1 MKVKQQLKSL
11 KWRLILSSIGIFL
24 VLFYFSLPKPL
35 FNDPYATVVTS
46 ADGDIL
52 AAQIAADGQWR
63 FPLSYDVPPKF
74 EACILNFEDQYFR
87 KHPGINPVSLFN
99 SLVKNIR
106 EKKVVSGG
114 STITMQTIR
123 LARKGQARTYWEK
136 IKEIFLAVRLECSY
150 SKDEILALY
159 AAHAPFGGN
168 VVGLEAASRRYFG
181 RSANQLSW
189 AEAATL
195 AVLPNAPSLIYP
207 GKNEQFLLKKRNRL
221 LKKLLNNEVIT
232 QSEYEFS
239 LIEELPGKPMR
250 ITGQGVHLMQALVNK
265 HGSGQKFTS
274 TIIPELQQKT
284 LDVLKNYQD
293 IWEAN
298 GVFNAGVIVAEVET
312 GSVVAYLGNTGNDFT
327 ELGRANDM
335 VTSPRSSG
343 SILKPLLFGAM
354 LQDGLFYPASLQS
367 DVPIDIG
374 GYSPQNYNLKYSGA
388 VPAWEAIAKSLNV
401 PAVNMLNQYGVA
413 RFHHRLKQLGLT
425 TLSQVP
431 SHYGLSLILGGAET
445 TLWDLAK
452 VYGRLANQLK
462 HQSDINAATQHWKDL
477 SLLLNEKS
485 VEPNRNDPA
494 LNSAA
499 IYEMFEAMSEVNRPE
514 TQTGW
519 REFLSNRKIAWK
531 TGTSFGHRD
540 AWAVGLDADYVVCVW
555 VGNASGEGNRYL
567 SGVNAA
573 APVLFDV
580 FAFLPRSPWFDM
592 PEADMQRVNIC
603 LKSGDRAG
611 EFCEQTAMRFVPK
624 TCLTAPQCRYHHLVY
639 LDSLS
644 RMRANASCSDMS
656 ELIGESFFT
665 LPPLQEFYYKSLHTD
680 YKALPPWKPGCNE
693 FGTEAQLEF
702 IYPPIGAEIII
713 PKSYNEQANSLI
725 AKVACRNKESMLFW
739 FLNGVQLP
747 STRNFHE
754 QAISAKAG
762 DYELLVIDEM
772 GNQIRRKFSILNN

>member
-1 MKVKQQLKSL
+1 MKIKPHLKGL
-11 KWRLILSSIGIFL
+11 KWRVILSAIGVFL
-24 VLFYFSLPKPL
+24 ILFYFSLPKPL

-46 ADGDIL
+46 VDGEIL
-52 AAQIAADGQWR
+52 AAQIATDGQWR
-63 FPLSYDVPPKF
+63 FPLSYEVPHKF

-87 KHPGINPVSLFN
+87 RHPGINPVSLFN
-99 SLVKNIR
+99 SLVKNIE

-123 LARKGQARTYWEK
+123 LARKGQARTFWEK

-168 VVGLEAASRRYFG
+168 VVGLEAASRRYYG

-189 AEAATL
+189 AESATL

-207 GKNEQFLLKKRNRL
+207 GKNEQILLKKRNRL
-221 LKKLLNNEVIT
+221 LKKLLDNGVVT
-232 QSEYEFS
+232 QSDYKLS
-239 LIEELPGKPMR
+239 LNENLPGKPLR
-250 ITGQGVHLMQALVNK
+250 LTGQGVHLMQSLVEK
-265 HGSGQKFTS
+265 YGSGQKFTS
-274 TIIPELQQKT
+274 TIISEIQQKT
-284 LDVLKNYQD
+284 SEVLKNYQAL
-293 IWEAN
+293 WEAN
-298 GVFNAGVIVAEVET
+298 GVLNAGVIIADVET
-312 GSVVAYLGNTGNDFT
+312 GNALAYLGNTGNDFT
-327 ELGRANDM
+327 QFGRANDM
-335 VTSPRSSG
+335 VTSLRSSG

-354 LQDGLFYPASLQS
+354 LQDGFFYPASLQS

-413 RFHHRLKQLGLT
+413 KFHHKLKQLGLT
-425 TLSQVP
+425 TLYKGP

-452 VYGRLANQLK
+452 VYGRLASQLK
-462 HQSDINAATQHWKDL
+462 YQRDINFAAQDWKDL
-477 SLLLNEKS
+477 SLLINKTS
-485 VEPNRNDPA
+485 FASNRNEQA

-499 IYEMFEAMSEVNRPE
+499 IYTMFEAMTEVNRPE

-540 AWAVGLDADYVVCVW
+540 AWAIGLDANYVVCVW
-555 VGNASGEGNRYL
+555 VGNATGEGNSYL

-580 FAFLPRSPWFDM
+580 FAFLPQSQWFDLSV
-592 PEADMQRVNIC
+592 ADMQNINVC
-603 LKSGDRAG
+603 IKSGDRAG
-611 EFCEQTAMRFVPK
+611 DFCEQMAVRFVPK
-624 TCLTAPQCRYHHLVY
+624 TCLTAPQCRYHHQVY
-639 LDSLS
+639 LDSLTK
-644 RMRANASCSDMS
+644 MRANASCSDMS
-656 ELIGESFFT
+656 ELVSQSFFT

-680 YKALPPWKPGCNE
+680 YKTLPLWKPGCNE
-693 FGTEAQLEF
+693 FGNESQLEF
-702 IYPPIGAEIII
+702 IYPPKGAEIII
-713 PKSYNEQANSLI
+713 PKSFNEQANSLI
-725 AKVACRNKESMLFW
+725 AKVACRNKESVLFW

-754 QAISAKAG
+754 QAITAKSG
-762 DYELLVIDEM
+762 DYELLVIDEL
-772 GNQIRRKFSILNN
+772 GNQIRRKFRILNN